1 VGEAVKVSYVPL
13 LPVQQGLQALP
24 RNYARFQQYLR
35 TVMNA
40 DRTGPELTPLLLANP
55 MGKDHVTALLDALIA
70 LGADGIAAR
79 SAAEAAADLA
89 GEPGDFEAG
98 LVVVDDLMGGWTNR
112 YAAEY
117 TIRFQSGPPPE
128 NPPAWMTRRW
138 AFGALWSSEPATER
152 AVREAIRSAIYRMA
166 YVQRHGLART
176 LRDKMAQEGE
186 ALAAAGCT
194 APALD
199 AEDLAYTR
207 EVLIPYLDAEDMRT
221 AIECLFGDAAG
232 ATLGFTPRG
241 LSPWAGLALAL
252 HDARLKQ
259 MPRQTGHATD
269 GSSDSGASS
278 A

>member
-1 VGEAVKVSYVPL
+1 MKLNYVPL

-35 TVMNA
+35 TMMNA
-40 DRTGPELTPLLLANP
+40 DRSGPELTPLLMANP

-70 LGADGIAAR
+70 LGADAIAAQA
-79 SAAEAAADLA
+79 AAEAAVDVPEA
-89 GEPGDFEAG
+89 PGDFDAG

-128 NPPAWMTRRW
+128 NAPAWMTRRW
-138 AFGALWSSEPATER
+138 LFGALWSSEPATAKSVQEAMKA
-152 AVREAIRSAIYRMA
+152 AVYRMA

-176 LRDKMAQEGE
+176 LRDKMAQEGHV
-186 ALAAAGCT
+186 LAAAGCT
-194 APALD
+194 APTLD
-199 AEDLAYTR
+199 ADDLAYTR
-207 EVLIPYLDAEDMRT
+207 EVLVPFLDADDMRT
-221 AIECLFGDAAG
+221 AIECLFGDLAG

-252 HDARLKQ
+252 HDARSS
-259 MPRQTGHATD
+259 RTCHA
-269 GSSDSGASS
+269 SIA
-278 A
+278 

>member
-1 VGEAVKVSYVPL
+1 MKITYVPL

-40 DRTGPELTPLLLANP
+40 DRSGPELTPLLMANP
-55 MGKDHVTALLDALIA
+55 MGKDHVTALLDALLA
-70 LGADGIAAR
+70 LDADGIAAR
-79 SAAEAAADLA
+79 SAAETVADVV
-89 GEPGDFEAG
+89 GEPGEFDAG

-128 NPPAWMTRRW
+128 DPPAWMTRRW
-138 AFGALWSSEPATER
+138 LFGALWSSEPATEQ
-152 AVREAIRSAIYRMA
+152 AVREAMKAAVYRMA

-176 LRDKMAQEGE
+176 LRDKMAQEGQV
-186 ALAAAGCT
+186 LAAAGCT
-194 APALD
+194 TPTLD
-199 AEDLAYTR
+199 ADDVAYTR
-207 EVLIPYLDAEDMRT
+207 EVLIPYLDADDMRT

-252 HDARLKQ
+252 HDAR
-259 MPRQTGHATD
+259 MSR
-269 GSSDSGASS
+269 SSTQNIA
-278 A
+278 

>member
-1 VGEAVKVSYVPL
+1 MKITYVPL

-55 MGKDHVTALLDALIA
+55 MAKDHVTSLLDDLIR
-70 LGADGIAAR
+70 LDADGIAAR
-79 SAAEAAADLA
+79 SAAEASADLA
-89 GEPGDFEAG
+89 DEPGDLDAG

-128 NPPAWMTRRW
+128 NPPAWMTRSW
-138 AFGALWSSEPATER
+138 VYGALWSSEPATEQ
-152 AVREAIRSAIYRMA
+152 AVREAMRAAIYRMA

-176 LRDKMAQEGE
+176 LRDKLAQEGQVM
-186 ALAAAGCT
+186 AAAGCT
-194 APALD
+194 APTLD
-199 AEDLAYTR
+199 GDDLAYTR
-207 EVLIPYLDAEDMRT
+207 EVLIPYLDADDMRT
-221 AIECLFGDAAG
+221 AIECLFGDTAG

-252 HDARLKQ
+252 HDARAKQ
-259 MPRQTGHATD
+259 MLLPIGPA
-269 GSSDSGASS
+269 
-278 A
+278 

>member
-1 VGEAVKVSYVPL
+1 VGDAVKVSYVPL

-40 DRTGPELTPLLLANP
+40 DRTGPELTPLLLGNP
-55 MGKDHVTALLDALIA
+55 MAKDHVTAQLDALIA

-79 SAAEAAADLA
+79 SAAEVVADLA
-89 GEPGDFEAG
+89 GEPGDFDAG
-98 LVVVDDLMGGWTNR
+98 LVVVDDLLGGWTNR

-117 TIRFQSGPPPE
+117 TVRFQSGPPPE
-128 NPPAWMTRRW
+128 HPPAWMTRRW
-138 AFGALWSSEPATER
+138 VFGALWSSEAATEQ
-152 AVREAIRSAIYRMA
+152 AVREAMRAAIYRMA

-176 LRDKMAQEGE
+176 LRDKMVQEGQVM
-186 ALAAAGCT
+186 AAAGCT
-194 APALD
+194 APTLD
-199 AEDLAYTR
+199 ADDLAYTR
-207 EVLIPYLDAEDMRT
+207 EVLIPYLDADDMRT

-252 HDARLKQ
+252 HDARPNRTPQ
-259 MPRQTGHATD
+259 
-269 GSSDSGASS
+269 
-278 A
+278 